1 MVADTV
7 SFLICLSISA
17 KGFYFTNF
25 LYDFSNTNVYSIE
38 LHDCGKKVSVHT
50 YISFG
55 FGLKPKVLNIDS
67 FVKADYK

>member
-1 MVADTV
+1 MVGNPIN
-7 SFLICLSISA
+7 FLIWLSISA
-17 KGFYFTNF
+17 EGLYFTNY

-38 LHDCGKKVSVHT
+38 LHDCGKKVSIHT